1 MKAKHWMGV
10 LLFGS
15 FLWASCS
22 QNEIC
27 LSNQHALQSGFYS
40 ALALEDKDT
49 LLTEARVYGIL
60 PEKDPLYDN
69 ETVGKLFL
77 PLSFQKDTTAF
88 VLYSGEFMKDTLWF
102 RHSSELKYISRECG
116 FTFNFELDS
125 VWFTSVF
132 IDSVAIENPGVNYG
146 ENFENVKIYIY

>member
-1 MKAKHWMGV
+1 MDGCVVVRK
-10 LLFGS
+10 

-49 LLTEARVYGIL
+49 LLTEAVFTVFCRR
-60 PEKDPLYDN
+60 DPLYDN

-77 PLSFQKDTTAF
+77 PLSFQKHHRLCALF
-88 VLYSGEFMKDTLWF
+88 GEFMKDTAVV
-102 RHSSELKYISRECG
+102 S
-116 FTFNFELDS
+116 
-125 VWFTSVF
+125 
-132 IDSVAIENPGVNYG
+132 AQQ
-146 ENFENVKIYIY
+146 